1 MRVLFAV
8 MLMMTGCTV
17 IVADDAGAGG
27 RADDAG
33 SEDAGLTRVDAGAGD
48 AGLAHAKSAKRGLA
62 YDFASAADLNAVS
75 AGVSW
80 WYNWATRPNAGLPS
94 DAASNASVD
103 YVPMLW
109 NGNFSAPEVRAYL
122 VAHPRITSIL
132 VMNEPNLTDQANLT
146 PTAAAA
152 IWPQYEALA
161 ADAGVQ
167 IVGPQ
172 ITWGTMANFQDPVV
186 WLDAFYVAYRA
197 ANSNRDPRIDALGFH
212 WYDYGLNGQLDR
224 LKKYGKPFWVTEF
237 SNWHS
242 QNDGAQI
249 DSLAKQKTQM
259 TEMVAVC
266 ESRPDVLRYAW
277 FTGRWNPD
285 PHFDSVL
292 GADGQTSELG
302 QLYVSLPH

>member
-1 MRVLFAV
+1 MRILFAAAL
-8 MLMMTGCTV
+8 LMTNCTV
-17 IVADDAGAGG
+17 IVADDAGSRAEDAGPE
-27 RADDAG
+27 DAG
-33 SEDAGLTRVDAGAGD
+33 SRLDAGAGD
-48 AGLAHAKSAKRGLA
+48 AGVTLAKSAKRGIA

-80 WYNWATRPNAGLPS
+80 WYNWATKPNAGLPT
-94 DAASNASVD
+94 DAASSALVD
-103 YVPMLW
+103 YFPMLW
-109 NGNFSAPEVRAYL
+109 NGSFSAPEVRAYL
-122 VAHPRITSIL
+122 VAHPRITAIL

-167 IVGPQ
+167 LVGPQ
-172 ITWGTMANFQDPVV
+172 ITWGTMPNFQDPVV

-197 ANSNRDPRIDALGFH
+197 ANANKDPHLDALGFH

-242 QNDGAQI
+242 QNDGAQV

-266 ESRPDVLRYAW
+266 ESRADVLRYAW
-277 FTGRWNPD
+277 FTGRLSPD

-292 GADGQTSELG
+292 AADGQTTELG